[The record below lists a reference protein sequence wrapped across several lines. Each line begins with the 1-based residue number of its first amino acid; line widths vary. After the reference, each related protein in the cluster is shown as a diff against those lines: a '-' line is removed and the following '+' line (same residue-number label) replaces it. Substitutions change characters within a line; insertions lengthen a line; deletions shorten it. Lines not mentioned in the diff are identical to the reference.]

1 MKNCLQCCISL
12 GLCSFLADNDLVEIG
27 QVMLALETIFSSL
40 PRCSENGAGQ
50 PIDTSRLHTAALS
63 AWTLL
68 LTLLTPRHIYDLSH
82 T

>member
-1 MKNCLQCCISL
+1 MSL
-12 GLCSFLADNDLVEIG
+12 GLCSFLADNDLGEIG
-27 QVMLALETIFSSL
+27 QVMSAFETIFSCSL
-40 PRCSENGAGQ
+40 PRNEDASAGAHQ
-50 PIDTSRLHTAALS
+50 SADLCRLHTAALS